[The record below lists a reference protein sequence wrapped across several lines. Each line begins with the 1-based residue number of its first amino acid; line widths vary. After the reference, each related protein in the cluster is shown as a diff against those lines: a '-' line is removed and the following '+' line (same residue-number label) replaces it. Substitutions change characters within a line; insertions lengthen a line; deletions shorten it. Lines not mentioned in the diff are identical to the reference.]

1 MFSKICYLLLGM
13 VMGLS
18 LTSRI
23 APAFGQEHFY
33 KGKTVRL
40 LVNFTAGGPTDIF
53 ARLMARHLSRHIPGT
68 PSVIV
73 ENMGGAGGIIG
84 ANHVYGAA
92 RPDGL
97 TVGVFSGSHVAQI
110 LASSGVRYDLRNMP
124 IIAGAAETSV
134 VVIRA
139 DTGVKAAPD
148 LVTLQK
154 PIVVGGLGRE
164 SPKDLA
170 LRLALDLL
178 GVGHRYVTGYKG
190 VAEIRLAIKQ
200 GEVNYSSES
209 LTGYTSAVVP
219 MVREGVVVPL
229 FQEGVLSPDG
239 EIVRDSRSDL
249 PTVKEVFIKVKGKE
263 PSGSLWEAYKVLA
276 GANSM
281 LRFIAAPPKTPG
293 EPVQI
298 LRSSFRETFE
308 DPEFKAESDRVLRFQ
323 LMSFVGDDAE
333 KVNAA
338 VFRAGTGLALEALQ
352 KMARYQQ

>member
-1 MFSKICYLLLGM
+1 
-13 VMGLS
+13 MGFKKLHK
-18 LTSRI
+18 LFGLI
-23 APAFGQEHFY
+23 AIGFAFAAGFGPAFAQEPFY
-33 KGKTVRL
+33 KGKTLRL

-53 ARLMARHLSRHIPGT
+53 ARLMARYLSKHIPGT
-68 PSVIV
+68 PGVIV

-92 RPDGL
+92 KPDGL

-139 DTGVKAAPD
+139 DTGVKAPSD
-148 LVTLQK
+148 LLTLQK

-209 LTGYTSAVVP
+209 LTGYNSAVVP

-229 FQEGVLSPDG
+229 FQEGVLSPDS
-239 EIVRDSRSDL
+239 EIVRDTRSAL
-249 PTVKEVFIKVKGKE
+249 PSLKEVFVKVRGKE

-281 LRFIAAPPKTPG
+281 LRFIAAPPKTPS

-298 LRSSFRETFE
+298 LRGSFRETFE
-308 DPEFKAESDRVLRFQ
+308 DPEFKAESDRILR
-323 LMSFVGDDAE
+323 
-333 KVNAA
+333 
-338 VFRAGTGLALEALQ
+338 
-352 KMARYQQ
+352 